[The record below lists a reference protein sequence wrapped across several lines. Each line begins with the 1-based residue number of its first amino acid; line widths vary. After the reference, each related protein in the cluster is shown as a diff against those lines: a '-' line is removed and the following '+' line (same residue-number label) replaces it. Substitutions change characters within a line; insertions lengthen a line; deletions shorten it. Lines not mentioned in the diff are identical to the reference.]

1 MEVKTGSWF
10 GKGMVA
16 TESRTLINVH
26 EGCTKRQL
34 GARKLLIT
42 EDGQKPRRNSEEMEE
57 LAWERGQERRTIQSW
72 A

>member
-16 TESRTLINVH
+16 TESITLINEH
-26 EGCTKRQL
+26 EGCTKQL
-34 GARKLLIT
+34 LGRKLLTT
-42 EDGQKPRRNSEEMEE
+42 EDGQKPWRNSEEIEE